1 MEISQEIRDIAEV
14 IRQAVPAEQIYLF
27 GSYAYGEP
35 NEHSDY
41 DFYVV
46 IPDDSM
52 RSMEAMQRAQVALLA
67 LRNIPA
73 VDVLARH
80 KSKFEQMRE
89 WKSTVDQDVAMK
101 GVLLY
106 ERAAA

>member
-46 IPDDSM
+46 IPDGSM
-52 RSMEAMQRAQVALLA
+52 RPIEAMQRAQGAIYSPQ
-67 LRNIPA
+67 RKTRMP
-73 VDVLARH
+73 VDVLATT
-80 KSKFEQMRE
+80 KSDFEKM
-89 WKSTVDQDVAMK
+89 KSLLSLERTVHRK
-101 GVLLY
+101 GILL
-106 ERAAA
+106 

>member
-1 MEISQEIRDIAEV
+1 MEVSQEIRDIAEV

-46 IPDDSM
+46 IPDGSM
-52 RSMEAMQRAQVALLA
+52 RPIEAMQRAQHAVSPIRRKTRMPIDILAGTRNNFDEMKKMLTLERTIVRKGILL
-67 LRNIPA
+67 
-73 VDVLARH
+73 
-80 KSKFEQMRE
+80 
-89 WKSTVDQDVAMK
+89 
-101 GVLLY
+101 
-106 ERAAA
+106 